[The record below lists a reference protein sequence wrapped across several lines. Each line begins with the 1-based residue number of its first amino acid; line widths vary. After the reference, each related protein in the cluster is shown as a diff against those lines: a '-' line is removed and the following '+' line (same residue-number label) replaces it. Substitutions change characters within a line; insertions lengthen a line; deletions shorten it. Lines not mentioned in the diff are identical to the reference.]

1 MCFFDEIKK
10 VEEIEKEDDFLSSS
24 SFTQE
29 DFDLLHNEN
38 FFEEIQKIQPHL
50 KDIDIM
56 KLTP

>member
-1 MCFFDEIKK
+1 MGFGDI

-24 SFTQE
+24 SFTQD

-50 KDIDIM
+50 KDFDSM